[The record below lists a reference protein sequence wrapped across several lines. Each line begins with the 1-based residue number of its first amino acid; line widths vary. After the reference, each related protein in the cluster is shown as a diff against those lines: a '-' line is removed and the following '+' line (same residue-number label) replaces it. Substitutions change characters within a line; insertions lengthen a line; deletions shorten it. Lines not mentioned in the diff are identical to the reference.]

1 MSEFEKLLKGGGG
14 LTINVSD
21 GEESNLNLLPLLSSD
36 FQTTPI
42 VSIKFE
48 EGKSSTFGDLTF
60 EKLIQDITLKESF
73 EASFKESLAKDLDV
87 NPDNI
92 RIIKISKGSIDV

>member
-48 EGKSSTFGDLTF
+48 EGNSSTFGDLTF